1 MSGKR
6 WCPCLAQPKIMSILE
21 KKRKTDINFADVNGN
36 FADVFEENQF
46 YCDIFLP
53 TQKNLNLKD

>member
-1 MSGKR
+1 MRGKR
-6 WCPCLAQPKIMSILE
+6 WCPCQKKKKIMSILE